1 MTAETAEAINRAAFP
16 VYCIEERPQGITGGQ
31 VIGLEELTKKLSPEA
46 RFCPASPYLRAMH
59 YVGRAEFFF
68 FVNEGAADYEG
79 TVTLEYT
86 GPAYRYDAWENTIYP
101 VELAEGKLALHLEP
115 LKSFLLILD
124 EPDTEALKEPVRCA
138 GETLEL
144 KPWTRRLCTGIDY
157 PAFGE
162 GQAVTL
168 PDHLAEEKP
177 AFSGYARYESA
188 FTLDGPGTV
197 TLELTDAYEGV
208 EIFVNGESAGIQIAP
223 PFRYDLTALVK
234 TGENSLA
241 IEVATT
247 LDRQCYERNKDDVHF
262 VMRGL
267 VQPSDPTGISGTVT
281 VYAR

>member
-1 MTAETAEAINRAAFP
+1 MKEIIKTLLRGESENHLMPFFWQRGEDEATLREYMKAICEANCGA
-16 VYCIEERPQGITGGQ
+16 VCVESRPH
-31 VIGLEELTKKLSPEA
+31 PD
-46 RFCPASPYLRAMH
+46 FCGEKWWQDMD
-59 YVGRAEFFF
+59 V
-68 FVNEGAADYEG
+68 
-79 TVTLEYT
+79 
-86 GPAYRYDAWENTIYP
+86 
-101 VELAEGKLALHLEP
+101 
-115 LKSFLLILD
+115 ILD

-168 PDHLAEEKP
+168 PDPLAEEKP

-281 VYAR
+281 VYAK